1 MNNFSRSSNEM
12 KLIKSKETKGGD
24 TNNEWKISTWH
35 FISCRRWF
43 DGYEISRYSL
53 GLDYRH
59 ALPFILIG
67 LGAIGI
73 KNNSKVIGGIL
84 VAIGGFMLIG
94 KLAGIFA
101 LLLAIGLIFWG
112 VSMFKSRRRV

>member
-1 MNNFSRSSNEM
+1 MNGKSALGTLLVVVGGLMVM
-12 KLIKSKETKGGD
+12 K
-24 TNNEWKISTWH
+24 
-35 FISCRRWF
+35 F
-43 DGYEISRYSL
+43 L
-53 GLDYRH
+53 GIHLGWIIGM
-59 ALPFILIG
+59 LMPFILIG

-101 LLLAIGLIFWG
+101 LLLPIGLIFWG

>member
-1 MNNFSRSSNEM
+1 MNGKSALGALLVVVGGLMVM
-12 KLIKSKETKGGD
+12 K
-24 TNNEWKISTWH
+24 
-35 FISCRRWF
+35 F
-43 DGYEISRYSL
+43 L
-53 GLDYRH
+53 GIHLGWIIGM
-59 ALPFILIG
+59 LMPFIFIG

>member
-1 MNNFSRSSNEM
+1 MNGKSALGTLLVVVGGLMVM
-12 KLIKSKETKGGD
+12 K
-24 TNNEWKISTWH
+24 
-35 FISCRRWF
+35 F
-43 DGYEISRYSL
+43 L
-53 GLDYRH
+53 GIHLGWIIGM
-59 ALPFILIG
+59 LMPFILIG

-84 VAIGGFMLIG
+84 VAVGGFMLIG